1 MKHSSGVPLSLGLCV
16 GDSSEALFG
25 CLCVRDSSE
34 ALFGCLCVRDSSEAL
49 FGCSSI
55 FRFVCKGL

>member
-16 GDSSEALFG
+16 
-25 CLCVRDSSE
+25 RDSSE
-34 ALFGCLCVRDSSEAL
+34 ALFGCPLCLGLCLRDSREAL

-55 FRFVCKGL
+55 FRFVCTGL

>member
-16 GDSSEALFG
+16 KETLVKHSSGVPLSLG
-25 CLCVRDSSE
+25 LCVRDS
-34 ALFGCLCVRDSSEAL
+34 REAL

>member
-16 GDSSEALFG
+16 SVSSEALSG
-25 CLCVRDSSE
+25 VPLS
-34 ALFGCLCVRDSSEAL
+34 LGLCVRDSSEAL